1 MAMRDSI
8 LRTLVSIAGLGVI
21 AAATHANVLHAG
33 GYQSQEAPLIITV
46 AALLA
51 VGMAFAGWVWTEGR
65 RGMAMTLALCLL
77 AGEAYWVLLN
87 TEREIANRAAIA
99 APSNDARA
107 AHQAAQRRFTTAV
120 TAKNAANAA
129 IITDAAKA
137 DCASNCR
144 MLLLAAQQAANDEW
158 LAAGAALAGAPNV
171 TSATP
176 LPDHIGMAPW
186 AWDLLLAGLRS
197 LVVVAGSL
205 AVGMATVPRKKQP
218 PARLELVAATAPVTP
233 PAPKAP
239 PVPHS
244 APVEPK
250 RPAPLPIPPPASVS
264 NPRANVV
271 PLTAKRHLPEGMV
284 SEFAS
289 RRISKS
295 EGSETALDDIYA
307 AYRQWCETN
316 NKAPLPAA
324 RFVPSLTAYCD
335 ATGVAAKDTGEKIYF
350 KDVKLWAS

>member
-1 MAMRDSI
+1 MRDSI
-8 LRTLVSIAGLGVI
+8 LRTLVVIAGLGVI

-65 RGMAMTLALCLL
+65 RAMAVTLALCLL
-77 AGEAYWVLLN
+77 AGECYWVLLN
-87 TEREIANRAAIA
+87 TEREIANRAAAA
-99 APSNDARA
+99 APSTEARA
-107 AHQAAQRRFTTAV
+107 AHQAAQARLTRAV
-120 TAKNAANAA
+120 NAKAAANGA

-144 MLLLAAQQAANDEW
+144 MLLLSAQQAANEEW
-158 LAAGAALAGAPNV
+158 LAASAALAGAPNV

-205 AVGMATVPRKKQP
+205 AVGMATVPRKKAP
-218 PARLELVAATAPVTP
+218 PAPRLELAPKAAPVKAAPVPQIAPVAAKPPAPLPTTP
-233 PAPKAP
+233 PAP
-239 PVPHS
+239 V
-244 APVEPK
+244 
-250 RPAPLPIPPPASVS
+250 LT
-264 NPRANVV
+264 PRANVV
-271 PLTAKRHLPEGMV
+271 PLAAKRHLPEGMV
-284 SEFAS
+284 SDFAS
-289 RRISKS
+289 RRMSKS

-307 AYRQWCETN
+307 AYKQWCDAN
-316 NKAPLPAA
+316 SKAPLPAA

-335 ATGVAAKDTGEKIYF
+335 ATGVAARDTGEKIVF
-350 KDVKLWAS
+350 QDVKLWAS